1 MTEPKYKFMS
11 FRANQAYVG
20 KVKKLSAKL
29 RIGTSE
35 TIRLALDEAIGKHL
49 SPGFKGEVVVV
60 DKKALDSIL
69 TALHSRIRELESPK
83 EQSYEEAAKAAKRV
97 DELRKQGKHGEA
109 EGIINDR
116 AKKGLWTGYAY
127 WPDAKEKLS
136 PEEREKML
144 DERYPDRKKP

>member
-1 MTEPKYKFMS
+1 MEETKYKLVT
-11 FRANQAYVG
+11 FRVERPDFDRIDRLAKRLKVG
-20 KVKKLSAKL
+20 RSQ
-29 RIGTSE
+29 
-35 TIRLALDEAIGKHL
+35 TIRLALDEAVAKYIE
-49 SPGFKGEVVVV
+49 PGFRGEIVTVN
-60 DKKALDSIL
+60 KKDLDVLL
-69 TALHSRIRELESPK
+69 TALHCRIEELESPK
-83 EQSYEEAAKAAKRV
+83 ERSYEEAEKAARRV